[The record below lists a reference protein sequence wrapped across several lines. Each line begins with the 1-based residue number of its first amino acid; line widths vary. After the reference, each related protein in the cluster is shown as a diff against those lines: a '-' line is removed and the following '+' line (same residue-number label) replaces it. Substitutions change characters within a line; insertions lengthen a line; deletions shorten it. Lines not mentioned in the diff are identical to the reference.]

1 MKTGINCELL
11 TVNEGA
17 IEPLN
22 VVVLGEGEQDLIT
35 NDWERQ

>member
-1 MKTGINCELL
+1 MCELCDLL

-22 VVVLGEGEQDLIT
+22 VIVFGEGEEDLIT